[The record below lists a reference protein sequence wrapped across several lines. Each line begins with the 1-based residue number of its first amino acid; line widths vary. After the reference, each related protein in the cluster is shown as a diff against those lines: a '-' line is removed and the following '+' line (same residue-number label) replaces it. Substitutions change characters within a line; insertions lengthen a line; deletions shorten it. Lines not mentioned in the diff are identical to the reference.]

1 MLRVLVRGSGDI
13 GSAVAY
19 RVFQSGYEVVIHDS
33 PEPATTRR
41 RMSFTDAVF
50 DGRAK
55 LDGVEAQFIKRLYL
69 LRGTLV
75 SHQVIPIVVKD
86 FYELRKYFI
95 PLFSWMPVCG
105 NITTRSPAGL
115 AERPSV
121 FLLHRGETTTLLSKR
136 TGVNRLG
143 KSSNT
148 ARRIHYKVNRVK
160 LTDTRVTDTCM
171 LPSLA
176 HFTLRFK

>member
-86 FYELRKYFI
+86 FYELLKILHPAILVDARMRKHLQ
-95 PLFSWMPVCG
+95 PEVQRACR
-105 NITTRSPAGL
+105 TTIGL
-115 AERPSV
+115 
-121 FLLHRGETTTLLSKR
+121 GT
-136 TGVNRLG
+136 
-143 KSSNT
+143 SSG
-148 ARRIHYKVNRVK
+148 
-160 LTDTRVTDTCM
+160 
-171 LPSLA
+171 
-176 HFTLRFK
+176 